1 MSKDDALADDFDDF
15 LNSRLDDEQTK
26 ELESLLDEA
35 PVDVLEKKNET
46 EVLESATPTTPS
58 SAEKMKKTEEK
69 PKINRNLKTKE
80 IKKMNNIL
88 ENENQITIEFP
99 NTTTITNQED
109 LTLDEIQNQKI
120 EKLMN
125 SSIDTDELLQKR
137 FNKMIQETALKFGK
151 LVKIENVKEEMKQK
165 LETFSQEDKI
175 IFDFMNSN
183 IQEKLIILERT
194 FEILNQSL
202 EKSIKKQISIKTDK
216 KKLREM
222 YFEKESSLKEV
233 KEKYLKLDEKFAD
246 FESKMTHE
254 NEKLKRE
261 RDLLIKKLSK
271 YEVVDEL
278 EIEKESTPFSESI
291 TNIFK
296 EQSWFSSWGSSTTT
310 PTTTPTKSIMVE
322 SNNPT
327 EPKAKEEVKKE
338 EKKEETKKVET
349 SIFGRFF

>member
-26 ELESLLDEA
+26 ELETLLDEA
-35 PVDVLEKKNET
+35 PLDVLEKKNEILKEEEE
-46 EVLESATPTTPS
+46 EVSTPTRTS
-58 SAEKMKKTEEK
+58 TEKIRKMEEK

-80 IKKMNNIL
+80 IKKLNNIL

-99 NTTTITNQED
+99 TMTTNQED

-125 SSIDTDELLQKR
+125 TSIDTDELLQKR
-137 FNKMIQETALKFGK
+137 FNKMIQETTLKFGK
-151 LVKIENVKEEMKQK
+151 LVKIENVKEELKQK
-165 LETFSQEDKI
+165 LETFSKEDKI
-175 IFDFMNSN
+175 IFEFMNSN
-183 IQEKLIILERT
+183 VQEKLVILERT

-202 EKSIKKQISIKTDK
+202 EKSIKKQISMKTDK

-246 FESKMTHE
+246 YESKMVHE

-296 EQSWFSSWGSSTTT
+296 EQSWFSSWGST
-310 PTTTPTKSIMVE
+310 PTTTPTKPNTTTAMD
-322 SNNPT
+322 SNKISNSPD
-327 EPKAKEEVKKE
+327 PKAKE
-338 EKKEETKKVET
+338 EKKEEVKKVET